1 MGSAI
6 TPRALDPAALTCR
19 LDLARRLAAAGARLA
34 AARLREGGVIAELK
48 ADESPVTAV
57 DREVNARL
65 LEWLAEADPG
75 TPVVGEEESREAAGT
90 GWRWFVDPIDGTSD
104 YLAGTGEWT
113 VLVGATFEGRPV
125 VGVAAYPVPGRA
137 GQPPR
142 LCFAAEGLGAW
153 VAPLDGGAPRP
164 IHVSATAELSAA
176 RLLLGKSR
184 HREGFAERLEAL
196 PHAALVKV
204 GSFGLKAMLVAEGT
218 ADAYP
223 SASLQTSLWDLVAPA
238 VIVQEA
244 GGRVS
249 DLAGRPI
256 EFGAAD
262 PAWRRGILISNGR
275 LHDALVAALGDYATD
290 RSSRPPGSRRR
301 AERP

>member
-1 MGSAI
+1 MTS
-6 TPRALDPAALTCR
+6 TPGARALDPAALTRR
-19 LDLARRLAAAGARLA
+19 LALARRLAVEGARLA
-34 AARLREGGVIAELK
+34 AARLREGRVIAEMK

-75 TPVVGEEESREAAGT
+75 TPVVGEEGSREAAST
-90 GWRWFVDPIDGTSD
+90 AWRWFVDPIDGTSD

-113 VLVGATFEGRPV
+113 VLVGATFRGRPV
-125 VGVAAYPVPGRA
+125 VGVVAHPAPGRA
-137 GQPPR
+137 GQAPR
-142 LCFAAEGLGAW
+142 LGFAAEGQGAW
-153 VAPLDGGAPRP
+153 IAPLEGGAPWP

-184 HREGFAERLEAL
+184 HRKGFAERLEAL
-196 PHAALVKV
+196 PHAALVRV
-204 GSFGLKAMLVAEGT
+204 GSFGLKAMLVADGT

-249 DLAGRPI
+249 DLAGRPL
-256 EFGAAD
+256 EFGTAD
-262 PAWRRGILISNGR
+262 PTWRRGVLISNSR
-275 LHDALVAALGDYATD
+275 LHDALVAALGEYAAD
-290 RSSRPPGSRRR
+290 R
-301 AERP
+301 